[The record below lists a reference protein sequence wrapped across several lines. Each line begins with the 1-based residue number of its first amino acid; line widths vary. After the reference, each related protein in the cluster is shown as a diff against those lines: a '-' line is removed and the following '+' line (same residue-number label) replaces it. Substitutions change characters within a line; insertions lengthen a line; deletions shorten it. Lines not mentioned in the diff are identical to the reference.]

1 MKSAL
6 YLAVLGLTLIV
17 TPSLFS
23 VASCQCI
30 YDIPGGGFSPAGYVN
45 LDCHPFPDCKPKAH
59 HYNEKCTANYGEEKW
74 DFEKGKS
81 HCKSCD
87 DFGC

>member
-1 MKSAL
+1 MKK
-6 YLAVLGLTLIV
+6 TLIFV
-17 TPSLFS
+17 VFGFALTSASSLFS

-30 YDIPGGGFSPAGYVN
+30 HDIAGGGFSPAGPVI

-74 DFEKGKS
+74 HFEKAKAF
-81 HCKSCD
+81 CKPCSDSLC
-87 DFGC
+87 